1 MFKPAHLLA
10 AASLLGLSAGA
21 TLAQT
26 TAFDNQDAAVDAFD
40 DLREAIDDD
49 AERDID
55 PFGNVGR
62 PMGFDGSFA
71 LRGQLSEGNTDFVDL
86 GVGANLG
93 YYDGTNGYQLV
104 LSYSY
109 GEDEGIETENS
120 VIYSL
125 EYTRDFGP
133 RWYGYA
139 QVQGSHD
146 EYSTFTDDT
155 FAGLGIGYKVIERAD
170 VTWYVSGGPGYRWA
184 ELSNGTSIEEEAVS
198 LNSNYTAR
206 LSDTVLGTLDTS
218 IIYSE
223 SDMVVYND
231 AGINVSLSDL
241 LALRTS
247 LASEYHTDPLPGAQD
262 LDNTLGVSLVYS
274 FN

>member
-1 MFKPAHLLA
+1 MFKTAHLLA
-10 AASLLGLSAGA
+10 AASVLSLTAGA
-21 TLAQT
+21 ALAQT

-40 DLREAIDDD
+40 NLQEQITDD
-49 AERDID
+49 AERDME

-62 PMGFDGSFA
+62 PVGFDGSFA
-71 LRGQLSEGNTDFVDL
+71 LRGQLSDGNTDSADL
-86 GVGANLG
+86 GIGANLG
-93 YYDGTNGYQLV
+93 YYDGTNGYQLI
-104 LSYSY
+104 LSYAY
-109 GEDEGIETENS
+109 GEVDGVETENS
-120 VIYSL
+120 TLYSL

-139 QVQGSHD
+139 QIQGAHD
-146 EYSTFTDDT
+146 EYATFTDDT

-170 VTWYVSGGPGYRWA
+170 VTWYISGGPGYRWA
-184 ELSNGTSIEEEAVS
+184 ELSNGTSIEEEALS

-231 AGINVSLSDL
+231 AGINISLNES

-247 LASEYHTDPLPGAQD
+247 LASEFHTDPLPGSQD